1 MVNSEIRAKVIEM
14 LNNLFPD
21 SGVNLDVLEY
31 VDLIND
37 LGMDSLA
44 FISIVIEVEET
55 FDIAVPDEML
65 LIENFRNVDCILA
78 IVESAMNVDKS
89 LENEQEDKQ

>member
-1 MVNSEIRAKVIEM
+1 M